1 VIDIHGNMS
10 EVFFRISVLGK
21 KVIEEKESTITTK
34 SPKKKTEIIS
44 SAKKKKKKKV
54 RLKKFSFFDPPEIL
68 IQNKDSKTKKYSGF
82 VCTSTTK
89 TCSFNFTLC

>member
-21 KVIEEKESTITTK
+21 KVIEVKESTITTK

-44 SAKKKKKKKV
+44 SAKEKEEKES
-54 RLKKFSFFDPPEIL
+54 SFKEIL
-68 IQNKDSKTKKYSGF
+68 F
-82 VCTSTTK
+82 
-89 TCSFNFTLC
+89 L